1 MITFNHFNTSLIH
14 KLLHSTTTSPHSFIL
29 SLIRSLFLSKIKKNI
44 INQGFD
50 KLTTYCVDLD
60 NRIMIELKCSTQLQ
74 EMKHMFF
81 SWYIR
86 LLTVVRITIV
96 KTLIISKITHSLIS
110 LPNPPSKTIFEIE
123 RNVLQNIWKSKT
135 HTVSTN
141 LWKRWATNVM
151 H

>member
-1 MITFNHFNTSLIH
+1 M
-14 KLLHSTTTSPHSFIL
+14 
-29 SLIRSLFLSKIKKNI
+29 
-44 INQGFD
+44 
-50 KLTTYCVDLD
+50 TTYCVDLD

-96 KTLIISKITHSLIS
+96 KTLIISKKTHSLIS

-135 HTVSTN
+135 HTVFTN